1 MEPEYFI
8 DPAYAEKI
16 AWISSLRIY
25 QAADEIARYC
35 TSAYANDRKY
45 LYLKTISA
53 IYMAGWI
60 MGIRAERAQRRNK
73 KHTS

>member
-45 LYLKTISA
+45 LYLKMISA

-60 MGIRAERAQRRNK
+60 MGIRAERAKRRNK